1 MSVKE
6 LAKGTVYT
14 QALETGWKPP
24 AHIRAL
30 TEDEC
35 EEVRAVLVRLLAFAP
50 STSAVENPRAAAA
63 LKRLRLRLL
72 AAARRFGT
80 SGTSLWRETTCRR
93 PFATSAT

>member
-30 TEDEC
+30 SEDEC
-35 EEVRAVLVRLLAFAP
+35 EEVRTAFALLA
-50 STSAVENPRAAAA
+50 
-63 LKRLRLRLL
+63 RLRSPLP
-72 AAARRFGT
+72 AGQ
-80 SGTSLWRETTCRR
+80 
-93 PFATSAT
+93 ATHTQSC

>member
-35 EEVRAVLVRLLAFAP
+35 EEVRV
-50 STSAVENPRAAAA
+50 A
-63 LKRLRLRLL
+63 LCACSRSRK
-72 AAARRFGT
+72 ARPALQTHAQQTR
-80 SGTSLWRETTCRR
+80 
-93 PFATSAT
+93 